1 MNVSGS
7 RLSRYG
13 DIVAGKTG
21 LGGEEFIV
29 RCSVASEP
37 AALWAEAVP
46 GAGRVDF
53 HPRRPAAGML
63 TSRQE

>member
-21 LGGEEFIV
+21 LGGEDFVV
-29 RCSVASEP
+29 RCSVASGP

-46 GAGRVDF
+46 GAGRLTFV
-53 HPRRPAAGML
+53 HAGRRHVC
-63 TSRQE
+63 

>member
-21 LGGEEFIV
+21 GLGGEDFVV
-29 RCSVASEP
+29 RCSVASGP
-37 AALWAEAVP
+37 AALWPKPSRVP
-46 GAGRVDF
+46 AG
-53 HPRRPAAGML
+53 
-63 TSRQE
+63 